1 MWVFGYGSLMWDR
14 WEEAHGYVRREKAM
28 LDGYRRVFNKP
39 SIKTWGTKTFPCPTL
54 NLVRSDSSCC
64 HGMAF
69 EFLDH
74 HKQEILA
81 YLAAR
86 EGKDFAL
93 LPLTVRLNLS
103 DKVIATVPV
112 YDGWNVI
119 SSNETKYLAEMA
131 LRASGRDG
139 PCIRYVRGI
148 SEELRRLGI
157 DDPTVRDFWD
167 AVAGNELKKL
177 TQ

>member
-1 MWVFGYGSLMWDR
+1 MWIFGYGSLMWDR

-39 SIKTWGTKTFPCPTL
+39 SVRNWGTKTFPCPTL
-54 NLVRSDSSCC
+54 NLMRSDSSCC

-69 EFLDH
+69 EFLDD
-74 HKQEILA
+74 HKQKILA

-93 LPLTVRLNLS
+93 LPLTVRLDLG

-112 YDGWNVI
+112 YEGKNVI
-119 SSNETKYLAEMA
+119 SSDEAKHLAELV
-131 LRASGRDG
+131 LRANGRDG
-139 PCIRYVRGI
+139 PCIRYVKSI

-157 DDPTVRDFWD
+157 DDPAARDLWD
-167 AVAGNELKKL
+167 AVADEEPK
-177 TQ
+177 QIPR